1 MRTTKRKI
9 VRKRVKGGRSQK
21 KDNINKT
28 IHQVYGIF
36 DDGIPLKDIDIFYKN
51 VHKTKQF
58 CKKHKIK
65 HKMWNLSMA
74 TKLVKTHFKEY
85 LDLWNDFSVPI
96 MRADFIRYCILYKY
110 GGMYVD
116 CDIHPI
122 KKIDHLFSKEH
133 FFVRWND
140 DKKHLP
146 YNAILGG
153 QKGARIYD
161 EILKHCKESYYE
173 KIKQPIYK
181 KWKGRLVFQTTGHY
195 MLQRVIKD
203 QNVPLSD
210 ILDILK
216 IHTKSGKIVQGIH
229 PLFEDSNASTWY
241 SGK

>member
-1 MRTTKRKI
+1 MRTTKRKS

-74 TKLVKTHFKEY
+74 TKLVQTHFKEY

-110 GGMYVD
+110 GGIYVD

-122 KKIDHLFSKEH
+122 KQINHLFSKEH

-195 MLQRVIKD
+195 MLQRVIKE
-203 QNVPLSD
+203 QNIPLSD

-216 IHTKSGKIVQGIH
+216 IHTKSGKIVQGKH

>member
-1 MRTTKRKI
+1 MRTTKRKS

-74 TKLVKTHFKEY
+74 TKLVQTHFKEY

-110 GGMYVD
+110 GGIYVD

-122 KKIDHLFSKEH
+122 KQINHLFSKEH

-195 MLQRVIKD
+195 MLQRVLKE
-203 QNVPLSD
+203 QNIPLSD

-216 IHTKSGKIVQGIH
+216 IHTKSGKIVQGRH